1 MKRAIYLFVHSLL
14 TEHAQKLSEF
24 PSRCH
29 FIYETPALQILYD
42 EIIGTLKAPP
52 YNIDTQTYLVKSPKP
67 IPSVV
72 WTGQGTDTS
81 SLEQSAHQGSICTRI
96 EMPTLMN
103 NAPQHKGHR
112 QPAGPAI
119 HSMVSTSAGP
129 ATTNSNGKSHHD
141 NRPEG
146 GSSPRPHRK
155 RRCQSCLPRRSNTST
170 NNPSSSRDNVPR
182 ANRPAAPLNTVNPAR
197 AKDLVISN
205 PIPIEGGAGA
215 GAGRGRR
222 PQNLVPIVPY
232 RDISRDLSSPDSSDL
247 SSERSRTA
255 SEARTPMSDL
265 SLTSETDI
273 TSVGGSS
280 GETGGGEGRS
290 TLSYGVTST
299 AFSSTGYT
307 SSSTWTGGY
316 SNINGRQM
324 TANMHIQRMSMNMD
338 TRLSEVAHAG
348 ASGTNQHSRPATSGG
363 KQVNRTS
370 TQSNDIP
377 LHLAHPGNRESAVV
391 QFSDPGYA
399 HHVASLKRSMSTAE
413 KRRSIRLIPPD
424 QFEDTTTSSG
434 DSDAISELP
443 RRGIP
448 ERHSVYGVP
457 PPAPTPPMSLE
468 ESTSAGTLG
477 PPPTGVFSDSDGATS
492 APGATD
498 SNAGGGGDLRA
509 KKSFGSRARSA
520 LLLPP
525 LVTVLV
531 VDKAWRKVRGKK
543 GPRPMGDVPGVW
555 KVLGMAG

>member
-1 MKRAIYLFVHSLL
+1 MPNL
-14 TEHAQKLSEF
+14 T
-24 PSRCH
+24 
-29 FIYETPALQILYD
+29 
-42 EIIGTLKAPP
+42 
-52 YNIDTQTYLVKSPKP
+52 
-67 IPSVV
+67 
-72 WTGQGTDTS
+72 
-81 SLEQSAHQGSICTRI
+81 
-96 EMPTLMN
+96 N
-103 NAPQHKGHR
+103 NASLHKGHV

-129 ATTNSNGKSHHD
+129 ATTNSNG
-141 NRPEG
+141 RPEG
-146 GSSPRPHRK
+146 GGTNPRPHRK
-155 RRCQSCLPRRSNTST
+155 RRCQSCLPTRRSNTTT

-182 ANRPAAPLNTVNPAR
+182 ANRPTAPLNNANTAR
-197 AKDLVISN
+197 PKDLVISN

-215 GAGRGRR
+215 GRGRR
-222 PQNLVPIVPY
+222 PQNLVPIVHH

-247 SSERSRTA
+247 STERSRTA

-280 GETGGGEGRS
+280 RETGGGEGQS

-307 SSSTWTGGY
+307 NSSTWTGGY
-316 SNINGRQM
+316 SSISGRQM
-324 TANMHIQRMSMNMD
+324 TANMHIERRSMNMD
-338 TRLSEVAHAG
+338 SRLSEVPHIG
-348 ASGTNQHSRPATSGG
+348 ASGTNPHSSRPATSGG
-363 KQVNRTS
+363 KQVNRAS

-391 QFSDPGYA
+391 QFSDPAYA
-399 HHVASLKRSMSTAE
+399 HHVASLKRSMSTAD

-424 QFEDTTTSSG
+424 QYEDTTTSSG

-477 PPPTGVFSDSDGATS
+477 SPPTGVFSNSDSAAS

-498 SNAGGGGDLRA
+498 SNAGGEQKA